1 MFNDYST
8 HDHRCATG
16 DPRESGRWRSA
27 GRYRPRTRSRC
38 GPAWPLE
45 LAAEAA
51 GVPVVVVQHDGDA
64 GHRLEVG
71 SPGWQLREEVSAIQD
86 TILIRKRSCDAF
98 HNTDLAYRI
107 RELEVDRLVIGGCM
121 TQF

>member
-1 MFNDYST
+1 MTTALMIIDVQQGILANLVDGGQQVVI
-8 HDHRCATG
+8 D
-16 DPRESGRWRSA
+16 RELEAVAARLGR
-27 GRYRPRTRSRC
+27 
-38 GPAWPLE
+38 LK